1 MRIALPAVAFQ
12 FIVRRDVAWLLGP
25 FSLLLIGLED
35 GGLHYFASG
44 RVDRMG
50 DIGMELGPAVGV
62 ASGPILV
69 ELMAALI
76 AVAGPQMVFAAA
88 LRAPVGEFAARHGHE
103 RPLAAFDVLQIAND
117 EHFVKRDRAESQE
130 PFVVGFHEL
139 DWDLGEFLSCSPF
152 LSVATSPK
160 G

>member
-35 GGLHYFASG
+35 GGLHYFAAG
-44 RVDRMG
+44 RINRVG

-76 AVAGPQMVFAAA
+76 AVAGP
-88 LRAPVGEFAARHGHE
+88 
-103 RPLAAFDVLQIAND
+103 
-117 EHFVKRDRAESQE
+117 
-130 PFVVGFHEL
+130 
-139 DWDLGEFLSCSPF
+139 
-152 LSVATSPK
+152 PK
-160 G
+160 GFFGAPRGGGGGVWGWGWPRPPPSPLHSFLIPHDEQL

>member
-12 FIVRRDVAWLLGP
+12 IVVRRDVARLLGP

-35 GGLHYFASG
+35 GGLYHFAAG
-44 RVDRMG
+44 RIDRMG
-50 DIGMELGPAVGV
+50 DIGMKLGPAVGV

-88 LRAPVGEFAARHGHE
+88 LRAAVGEFAARRGHE
-103 RPLAAFDVLQIAND
+103 RPLAAFHESPIAN
-117 EHFVKRDRAESQE
+117 
-130 PFVVGFHEL
+130 
-139 DWDLGEFLSCSPF
+139 
-152 LSVATSPK
+152 
-160 G
+160 